1 MAGQRS
7 EHTSMFDLHQ
17 FITGQLIEAIEAGCP
32 PWRQPWSGGT
42 DGVYVPLR
50 HNDVP
55 YQGIN
60 ILVLWSAASAKG
72 YTSSHWMTFKQA
84 KDLGASVR
92 KDERST
98 VVIYYK
104 PRIEVDKEGKE
115 KHSRIIKRF
124 NVFNAD
130 QIIGL
135 PKKYY
140 MRTDIARS
148 FGTQSDPQLDQFFAS
163 TGATIKTHTHPTA
176 YYQPKKDCIYMPPVA
191 WFVSSNDYYT
201 TLAHELVH
209 WTKGKHR
216 LQREQTYSGRKG
228 YAFEELVAEIGSCFL
243 CASLGLTPDFSQ
255 SGAYI
260 ESWVNHMK
268 KDKHVIFRAAS
279 EAQKAINFI
288 FELSPLKDK
297 TLEQKKQP
305 SHEQQAQSETNR
317 EKALSRHKAFALH
330 IATAVTERIEASNP
344 IHQRDLV
351 ADITEFA
358 VKMETVSESI
368 TAEGT
373 KIGQKL
379 AVDRAL
385 FDAKRTFAITLVA
398 RDPRGPIAQTFSE
411 DVFSHA
417 EGARRAT
424 SQHPLEFQHI
434 SIQKD
439 YDRHIDHVVK
449 NVLDNPP
456 EPTETEKRVG
466 NIIHFL
472 TESAQDKE
480 LRQVLSD
487 VFKSGSLT
495 PPDHLMKE
503 RDHLLKEVAHMSD
516 DPERRYAKSVLA
528 RIFKSFT
535 HHEISEMTNGRHP
548 SAHNG
553 ALVTGLGK
561 ITQQGTLGSS
571 YYAWYDAAKKLE
583 QTLHPSRTVSKQLS
597 LGL

>member
-1 MAGQRS
+1 MADQ
-7 EHTSMFDLHQ
+7 HTKHASSRDLHH
-17 FITGQLIEAIEAGCP
+17 FITGQLIDAIEAGCP

-42 DGVYVPLR
+42 DGAYVPLR

-60 ILVLWSAASAKG
+60 VLVLWSVASAKG

-84 KDLGASVR
+84 KDMGASVR
-92 KDERST
+92 KGERSA
-98 VVIYYK
+98 VVIYYEPQIK
-104 PRIEVDKEGKE
+104 VDKEGKE
-115 KHSRIIKRF
+115 EHSPIIKRY

-130 QIIGL
+130 QITGL
-135 PKKYY
+135 PEKYY
-140 MRTDIARS
+140 VRTTIARS

-163 TGATIKTHTHPTA
+163 IGATIKTHTHRAA

-191 WFVSSNDYYT
+191 WFESSRDYYT

-209 WTKGKHR
+209 WTGGNHR
-216 LQREQTYSGRKG
+216 LKREHKYPERER

-260 ESWVNHMK
+260 EGWVNQMK

-279 EAQKAINFI
+279 EAQKATNFI
-288 FELSPLKDK
+288 FELSPMKDK
-297 TLEQKKQP
+297 TLDQEKQL
-305 SHEQQAQSETNR
+305 SHEQQTQSETTKN
-317 EKALSRHKAFALH
+317 KALSIHKAFALH

-344 IHQRDLV
+344 IHQRDLI
-351 ADITEFA
+351 ADMTELS
-358 VKMETVSESI
+358 VKMETVSERSAGDGNQI
-368 TAEGT
+368 SQT
-373 KIGQKL
+373 L
-379 AVDRAL
+379 AMDRAI
-385 FDAKRTFAITLVA
+385 FDAKRTFAMKLVA
-398 RDPRGPIAQTFSE
+398 RDPSGLSAQTFSE

-424 SQHPLEFQHI
+424 SQHPLEFQHT
-434 SIQKD
+434 SIQHE

-449 NVLDNPP
+449 TVRDHPVD
-456 EPTETEKRVG
+456 PTETEERVG

-480 LRQVLSD
+480 LCQALRD

-495 PPDHLMKE
+495 SPDHLMKE
-503 RDHLLKEVAHMSD
+503 RDHLLNEVAHMSD
-516 DPERRYAKSVLA
+516 HPERRDAQSVLA
-528 RIFKSFT
+528 RLFKSFT
-535 HHEISEMTNGRHP
+535 HHEISDMTNGRHP

-553 ALVTGLGK
+553 ALVTGLSK
-561 ITQQGTLGSS
+561 ITQHGTLGSS